1 MSKRLDSHQP
11 DQDIE
16 TLLRNPEYAQH
27 PLLGA
32 LQDLYEVH
40 QDQLRKIERITRI
53 SDKVQFNSK
62 LETTSLIKR
71 FEKSIKKLERIAR
84 ISDRYQSVLQELNA
98 ELHHASTHDHL
109 TNLGNRQFM
118 SECLKL
124 VAEQPEPFSVVLI
137 DIDHFKSVND
147 THGHA
152 GGDAALIAIAEVL
165 KSKIRGGDAIA
176 RWGGEEFLM
185 LFLGASL
192 DIALANAERLR
203 SSLEALKIDFANSE
217 IRVTGSFGVCEHQA
231 GEPIHQ
237 TISQADKALY
247 LAKQQG
253 RNCCVHANGGLPIL
267 DLASKNLK

>member
-1 MSKRLDSHQP
+1 MSQGP
-11 DQDIE
+11 DQPKQDLE
-16 TLLRNPEYAQH
+16 ALLGNPEYADH
-27 PLLGA
+27 PLLEA

-62 LETTSLIKR
+62 LETVGLIKR

-109 TNLGNRQFM
+109 TNVGNRQFM
-118 SECLKL
+118 TEYLKA
-124 VAEQPEPFSVVLI
+124 VAEQPEPFSVVLL
-137 DIDHFKSVND
+137 DIDHFKNVND
-147 THGHA
+147 TYGHA
-152 GGDAALIAIAEVL
+152 GGDATLIAIAEIL

-176 RWGGEEFLM
+176 RWGGEEFLV
-185 LFLGASL
+185 LFPGASL

-203 SSLEALKIDFANSE
+203 SSLEGQKIQFAESE
-217 IRVTGSFGVCEHQA
+217 IRITGSFGVCEYQK
-231 GEPIHQ
+231 GESIHQ
-237 TISQADKALY
+237 TISRADEAMY

-253 RNCCVHANGGLPIL
+253 RNCCVT
-267 DLASKNLK
+267 ASALQSL